1 MEIWNEKLFKSFPL
15 AYALGNEKK
24 REREKKG
31 KKEIVEKFVTTFY
44 VHKSFMEKKERKKKR
59 WKRKEKF
66 VELIYFAKLTE

>member
-24 REREKKG
+24 KREREKR

-44 VHKSFMEKKERKKKR
+44 VHKSFMERVQKR
-59 WKRKEKF
+59 EKEK
-66 VELIYFAKLTE
+66 KTEKKGKVR

>member
-1 MEIWNEKLFKSFPL
+1 MRNFLKVFLWHTHWEM
-15 AYALGNEKK
+15 KK

-59 WKRKEKF
+59 WKKKEKF
-66 VELIYFAKLTE
+66 VELIYFARLTE

>member
-1 MEIWNEKLFKSFPL
+1 MRNFLKVFLWHTHWEM
-15 AYALGNEKK
+15 KK

-31 KKEIVEKFVTTFY
+31 KKEIAEKFVTTFY

-66 VELIYFAKLTE
+66 VELIYFARLTE